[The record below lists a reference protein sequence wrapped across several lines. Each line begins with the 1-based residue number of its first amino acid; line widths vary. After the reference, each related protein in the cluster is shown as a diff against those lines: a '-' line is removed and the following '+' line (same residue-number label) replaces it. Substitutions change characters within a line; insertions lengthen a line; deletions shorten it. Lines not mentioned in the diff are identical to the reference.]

1 MHIRG
6 ERTLFFLLSRSFL
19 DILDDFLYNGPLTKT
34 LEWWSTFRD
43 NVHSRRRHIMPPDN
57 SGDKDKTGTGGKSYD
72 GYMTAEEI
80 AVITRKAVGTVVKVA
95 NRLMLERIV
104 PPGDTRQRFS
114 PQDSQKIIDDINQ
127 SGKNRGKTTP

>member
-1 MHIRG
+1 
-6 ERTLFFLLSRSFL
+6 
-19 DILDDFLYNGPLTKT
+19 
-34 LEWWSTFRD
+34 
-43 NVHSRRRHIMPPDN
+43 MPPDN
-57 SGDKDKTGTGGKSYD
+57 SGDKDKTGTGSSPTNSSGGKSYD

-80 AVITRKAVGTVVKVA
+80 AVITKKAVGTVVKVA

-114 PQDSQKIIDDINQ
+114 PQDSQKIIDEINL